1 MNKYVITL
9 ESSQANN
16 AGPKAKADVEQ
27 FLTETDYQ
35 ILPLKV
41 NLDPA
46 DKSFGAKLKKIYY
59 GKYYIPTK
67 SSRCDLIAISS
78 LLCLFDK

>member
-46 DKSFGAKLKKIYY
+46 DKSFGAK
-59 GKYYIPTK
+59 
-67 SSRCDLIAISS
+67 
-78 LLCLFDK
+78 

>member
-1 MNKYVITL
+1 MNKYIITV

-35 ILPLKV
+35 TLPLKV
-41 NLDPA
+41 TLDPE
-46 DKSFGAKLKKIYY
+46 DKSFGAKLKKFIMVNTISL
-59 GKYYIPTK
+59 KYCNK
-67 SSRCDLIAISS
+67 VRQM
-78 LLCLFDK
+78 

>member
-46 DKSFGAKLKKIYY
+46 DKSFGAKLRRSITVNTISL
-59 GKYYIPTK
+59 KYCNK
-67 SSRCDLIAISS
+67 V
-78 LLCLFDK
+78 KQM

>member
-27 FLTETDYQ
+27 FLTKTDYQ
-35 ILPLKV
+35 TLPLKV
-41 NLDPA
+41 TLDPE
-46 DKSFGAKLKKIYY
+46 DKSFGAKLKKN
-59 GKYYIPTK
+59 
-67 SSRCDLIAISS
+67 
-78 LLCLFDK
+78 LLW